1 MRSSESQ
8 TTIKG
13 QVRGKGLKMHSE
25 ESVHEKLSK
34 FPLNICDTTLRDGE
48 QAAGIVF
55 ANLEKI
61 RIAKL
66 LNELG
71 VQQLEVGI
79 PAMGGDEKKSI
90 KRIASLDLESSI
102 LGWNRASIEDI
113 SHSIDCDVDAV
124 AISMSSSDIHIEHK
138 LRKSREWVL
147 ERLVEGIEYA
157 KDHGLYVSANA
168 EDSSRSDKEFLIKFA
183 QTAKGA
189 GADRLRYCDTLGIL
203 EPRRTFETIK
213 VLVDYVKIPVEMH
226 THNDFG
232 MATANAIAGVRGG
245 ATFISTTVL
254 GIGERTGNSPLE
266 EVVMAA
272 KHLLNVD
279 TGIDTKRFREIAEYV
294 ARASNREIP
303 GWKPIVG
310 SNCFAHEAGIHTD
323 GVLKFLSNYEPYSPE
338 EVGMDRKI
346 IIGKHSGRSTIK
358 QVLADRGLD
367 ISDEASTAILEIVR
381 KTSISL
387 KRALSENELFYIYQ
401 DWKEG
406 MFETLE
412 ENVEG

>member
-1 MRSSESQ
+1 
-8 TTIKG
+8 
-13 QVRGKGLKMHSE
+13 LKMQSE
-25 ESVHEKLSK
+25 ERVHEKLSK

-66 LNELG
+66 LDELG

-90 KRIASLDLESSI
+90 KRIASLGLESSI

-113 SHSIDCDVDAV
+113 SHSIDCDVDSV

-168 EDSSRSDKEFLIKFA
+168 EDSSRADKEFLIKFA

-189 GADRLRYCDTLGIL
+189 GAQRLRYCDTLGIL

-294 ARASNREIP
+294 ARASSREIP

-358 QVLADRGLD
+358 QVLADRGID
-367 ISDEASTAILEIVR
+367 VNDEASTAILEIVR
-381 KTSISL
+381 KTSVSL
-387 KRALSENELFYIYQ
+387 KRALSENELYYIYQ

-406 MFETLE
+406 MFEALE

>member
-1 MRSSESQ
+1 
-8 TTIKG
+8 
-13 QVRGKGLKMHSE
+13 MHSE

-90 KRIASLDLESSI
+90 KRIASLGLESSI

-213 VLVDYVKIPVEMH
+213 VLVDYVKIPIEMH

-358 QVLADRGLD
+358 QVLADRGID

-412 ENVEG
+412 ENVGG